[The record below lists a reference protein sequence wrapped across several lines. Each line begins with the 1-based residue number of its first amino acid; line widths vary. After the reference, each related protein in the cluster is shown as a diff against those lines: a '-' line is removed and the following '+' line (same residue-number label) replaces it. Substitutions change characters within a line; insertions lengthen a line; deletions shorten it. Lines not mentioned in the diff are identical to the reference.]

1 MGNAAQARIDTS
13 VSLASR
19 RAHGRFSHQKRWR
32 FQLLTPRRFTLD
44 QFTLTERPVWLLLTI
59 AVVAIAVLLLLI
71 IKVRVHAFFSL
82 LIVAVVTGLAAGISV
97 NDVID
102 VVVAGFSKTVGTVAL
117 LVGFGAVLGR
127 LIEITGGAQVLA
139 DRMLKT
145 FGEKRA
151 PLALAVAS
159 LFYAFPI
166 FLDAGFI
173 VMLPVIYTVARRLKG
188 SFMLYV
194 LPSIASF
201 MMMHALLPPHPGPT
215 AAATVMGA
223 DVGIVVAV
231 GLLIG
236 LPTWYFGGYLVA
248 REISKKFP
256 NTPVPTLLGTPRD
269 IPEEEQPSF
278 WSIILVLVL
287 PLFLIFFNTGFSTL
301 LASGA
306 VTEDNPLFQ
315 FSRLIGATPV
325 ALALSALLAMV
336 LLYVVP
342 RKRRGERVGGL
353 IEELVDDALA
363 PVCSII
369 LITGA
374 GGAFGRILTETGIG
388 GKVAEFLDALGL
400 PLIFAAYL
408 VAMAMRIAQGS
419 ATVAATTGASIMAP
433 WVLQGGFSTLAVAA
447 VVVAICAASIGWS
460 HVNDSGF
467 WLIGKF
473 CGFDTVTTFRTWS
486 LVGTT
491 ISLTAFALS
500 AMLFVIVS

>member
-1 MGNAAQARIDTS
+1 MEEL
-13 VSLASR
+13 VLA
-19 RAHGRFSHQKRWR
+19 
-32 FQLLTPRRFTLD
+32 
-44 QFTLTERPVWLLLTI
+44 ERPVWLLLTI
-59 AVVAIAVLLLLI
+59 AVVAIAFLLFLI
-71 IKVRVHAFFSL
+71 IKTRLHAFFSL
-82 LIVAVVTGLAAGISV
+82 LIVAVLTGLAAGIGV
-97 NDVID
+97 ADVID
-102 VVVAGFSKTVGTVAL
+102 VVIAGFSSTVGTVAL

-127 LIEITGGAQVLA
+127 IIEVTGGAQVLA
-139 DRMLKT
+139 DKMLDT

-151 PLALAVAS
+151 PLALSVAS

-173 VMLPVIYTVARRLKG
+173 VMLPVIYTVARRLGG

-223 DVGIVVAV
+223 DIGLVILV

-248 REISKKFP
+248 RAISKRFP
-256 NTPVPTLLGTPRD
+256 DTPVPALLGEPREV
-269 IPEEEQPSF
+269 PVEERPAF
-278 WSIILVLVL
+278 GAILLVLL
-287 PLFLIFFNTGFSTL
+287 MPLVLIFFNTGLSTME
-301 LASGA
+301 ASGS
-306 VTEDNPLFQ
+306 VSDQNVLYQ
-315 FSRLIGATPV
+315 LSRLVGATPV
-325 ALALSALLAMV
+325 AMALSALTAMLV
-336 LLYVVP
+336 LYVIP
-342 RKRRGERVGGL
+342 RRRSGQQVGGL
-353 IEELVDDALA
+353 LEELVDDALA

-374 GGAFGRILTETGIG
+374 GGAFGRVLTETGIG
-388 GKVAEFLDALGL
+388 GEVAEGLDAMGL
-400 PLIFAAYL
+400 PLIIAAYL
-408 VAMAMRIAQGS
+408 VTMAMRIAQGS

-433 WVLQGGFSTLAVAA
+433 AIMAGDFGTIAVAA
-447 VVVAICAASIGWS
+447 VVIAIGAASIGWS

-473 CGFDTVTTFRTWS
+473 CGFDTITTFKTWS

-491 ISLTAFALS
+491 ISLLGFALS
-500 AMLFVIVS
+500 SVVFVIAA

>member
-1 MGNAAQARIDTS
+1 MEEL
-13 VSLASR
+13 VLA
-19 RAHGRFSHQKRWR
+19 
-32 FQLLTPRRFTLD
+32 
-44 QFTLTERPVWLLLTI
+44 ERPVWLLLTI
-59 AVVAIAVLLLLI
+59 AAVAIVLLLVLI
-71 IKVRVHAFFSL
+71 IKVRLHAFFSL
-82 LIVAVVTGLAAGISV
+82 LIIAVATGLAAGISV
-97 NDVID
+97 ADVIG
-102 VVVAGFSKTVGTVAL
+102 VVIAGFSNTVGTVAL

-139 DRMLKT
+139 DKMLDT

-159 LFYAFPI
+159 LIYAFPI

-173 VMLPVIYTVARRLKG
+173 VMLPVIYTVARRLGG

-223 DVGIVVAV
+223 DVGLVIVV

-248 REISKKFP
+248 RAIAKRYP
-256 NTPVPTLLGTPRD
+256 NTPVPALLGDPREV
-269 IPEEEQPSF
+269 PEEERPSF
-278 WSIILVLVL
+278 WAIILVLLL
-287 PLFLIFFNTGFSTL
+287 PLVLIFFNTGFSTL
-301 LASGA
+301 EAQGT
-306 VTEDNPLFQ
+306 VTDGNVGFQ

-325 ALALSALLAMV
+325 ALALSALLAML
-336 LLYVVP
+336 LLYVIP
-342 RKRRGERVGGL
+342 RRKRGEEVGGL
-353 IEELVDDALA
+353 LEELVDDALA

-388 GKVAEFLDALGL
+388 GEVADSLDALGL
-400 PLIFAAYL
+400 PLIVAAYL
-408 VAMAMRIAQGS
+408 VTMAMRVAQGS

-433 WVLQGGFSTLAVAA
+433 AVIAGDFGTIAVAA
-447 VVVAICAASIGWS
+447 IVIAICAASIGWS

-473 CGFDTVTTFRTWS
+473 CGFDTVTTFKTWS
-486 LVGTT
+486 VVGTT
-491 ISLTAFALS
+491 ISLLAFALS
-500 AMLFVIVS
+500 SVLFVIVS

>member
-1 MGNAAQARIDTS
+1 MEEL
-13 VSLASR
+13 VLA
-19 RAHGRFSHQKRWR
+19 
-32 FQLLTPRRFTLD
+32 
-44 QFTLTERPVWLLLTI
+44 ERPVWLLLTI
-59 AVVAIAVLLLLI
+59 AVVAIAFLLFLI
-71 IKVRVHAFFSL
+71 IKTRLHAFFSL
-82 LIVAVVTGLAAGISV
+82 LIVAVLTGLAAGIGV
-97 NDVID
+97 ADVID
-102 VVVAGFSKTVGTVAL
+102 VVIAGFSSTVGTVAL

-127 LIEITGGAQVLA
+127 IIEVTGGAQVLA
-139 DRMLKT
+139 DKMLDT

-151 PLALAVAS
+151 PLALSVAS

-173 VMLPVIYTVARRLKG
+173 VMLPVIYTVARRLGG

-223 DVGIVVAV
+223 DIGLVILV

-248 REISKKFP
+248 RAISKRFP
-256 NTPVPTLLGTPRD
+256 DTPVPALLGEPREVP
-269 IPEEEQPSF
+269 IEERPAF
-278 WSIILVLVL
+278 GAILLVLL
-287 PLFLIFFNTGFSTL
+287 MPLVLIFFNTGLSTME
-301 LASGA
+301 ASGS
-306 VTEDNPLFQ
+306 VSDQNVLYQ
-315 FSRLIGATPV
+315 LSRLVGATPV
-325 ALALSALLAMV
+325 AMALSALTAM
-336 LLYVVP
+336 LMLYVIP
-342 RKRRGERVGGL
+342 RRRSGQPVGGL
-353 IEELVDDALA
+353 LEELVDDALA

-374 GGAFGRILTETGIG
+374 GGAFGRVLTETGIG
-388 GKVAEFLDALGL
+388 GEVAEGLDAMGL
-400 PLIFAAYL
+400 PLIIAAYL
-408 VAMAMRIAQGS
+408 VTMAMRIAQGS

-433 WVLQGGFSTLAVAA
+433 AIMAGDFGSIAVAA
-447 VVVAICAASIGWS
+447 VVIAIGAASIGWS

-473 CGFDTVTTFRTWS
+473 CGFDTITTFKTWS

-491 ISLTAFALS
+491 ISLLGFALS
-500 AMLFVIVS
+500 SLLFVIAA

>member
-1 MGNAAQARIDTS
+1 MEEL
-13 VSLASR
+13 VLA
-19 RAHGRFSHQKRWR
+19 
-32 FQLLTPRRFTLD
+32 
-44 QFTLTERPVWLLLTI
+44 ERPVWLLLTI
-59 AVVAIAVLLLLI
+59 AVVAIAFLLFLI
-71 IKVRVHAFFSL
+71 IKTRLHAFFSL
-82 LIVAVVTGLAAGISV
+82 LIVAVLTGLAAGIGV
-97 NDVID
+97 ADVID
-102 VVVAGFSKTVGTVAL
+102 VVIAGFSSTVGTVAL

-127 LIEITGGAQVLA
+127 IIEVTGGAQVLA
-139 DRMLKT
+139 DKMLDT

-151 PLALAVAS
+151 PLALSVAS

-173 VMLPVIYTVARRLKG
+173 VMLPVIYTVARRLGG

-223 DVGIVVAV
+223 DIGLVILV

-248 REISKKFP
+248 RAISKRFP
-256 NTPVPTLLGTPRD
+256 DTPVPALLGEPREV
-269 IPEEEQPSF
+269 PVEERPAF
-278 WSIILVLVL
+278 GAILLVLL
-287 PLFLIFFNTGFSTL
+287 MPLVLIFFNTGLSTME
-301 LASGA
+301 ASGS
-306 VTEDNPLFQ
+306 VSDQNVLYQ
-315 FSRLIGATPV
+315 LSRLVGATPV
-325 ALALSALLAMV
+325 AMALSALTAMV
-336 LLYVVP
+336 LLYVIP
-342 RKRRGERVGGL
+342 RRRSGQQVGGL
-353 IEELVDDALA
+353 LEELVDDALA

-374 GGAFGRILTETGIG
+374 GGAFGRVLTETGIG
-388 GKVAEFLDALGL
+388 GQVAEGLDAMGL
-400 PLIFAAYL
+400 PLIIAAYL
-408 VAMAMRIAQGS
+408 VTMAMRIAQGS

-433 WVLQGGFSTLAVAA
+433 AIMAGDFGTVAVAA
-447 VVVAICAASIGWS
+447 VVIAIGAASIGWS

-473 CGFDTVTTFRTWS
+473 CGFDTITTFKTWS

-491 ISLTAFALS
+491 ISLLGFALS
-500 AMLFVIVS
+500 SVVFLIAA

>member
-1 MGNAAQARIDTS
+1 MEEL
-13 VSLASR
+13 VLA
-19 RAHGRFSHQKRWR
+19 
-32 FQLLTPRRFTLD
+32 
-44 QFTLTERPVWLLLTI
+44 ERPVWLLLTI
-59 AVVAIAVLLLLI
+59 AVVAIAFLLFLI
-71 IKVRVHAFFSL
+71 IKTRLHAFFSL
-82 LIVAVVTGLAAGISV
+82 LIVAVLTGLAAGIGV
-97 NDVID
+97 ADVID
-102 VVVAGFSKTVGTVAL
+102 VVIAGFSSTVGTVAL

-127 LIEITGGAQVLA
+127 IIEVTGGAQVLA
-139 DRMLKT
+139 DKMLDT

-151 PLALAVAS
+151 PLALSVAS

-173 VMLPVIYTVARRLKG
+173 VMLPVIYTVARRLGG

-223 DVGIVVAV
+223 DIGLVILV

-248 REISKKFP
+248 RAISKRFP
-256 NTPVPTLLGTPRD
+256 DTPVPALLGEPREV
-269 IPEEEQPSF
+269 PVEERPAF
-278 WSIILVLVL
+278 GAILLVLL
-287 PLFLIFFNTGFSTL
+287 MPLVLIFFNTGLSTME
-301 LASGA
+301 ASGS
-306 VTEDNPLFQ
+306 VSDQNVLYQ
-315 FSRLIGATPV
+315 LSRLVGATPV
-325 ALALSALLAMV
+325 AMALSALTAMV
-336 LLYVVP
+336 LLYVIP
-342 RKRRGERVGGL
+342 RRRSGQQVGGL
-353 IEELVDDALA
+353 LEELVDDALA

-374 GGAFGRILTETGIG
+374 GGAFGRVLTETGIG
-388 GKVAEFLDALGL
+388 GQVAEGLDAMGL
-400 PLIFAAYL
+400 PLIIAAYL
-408 VAMAMRIAQGS
+408 VTMAMRIAQGS

-433 WVLQGGFSTLAVAA
+433 AIMAGDFGTIAVAA
-447 VVVAICAASIGWS
+447 VVIAIGAASIGWS

-473 CGFDTVTTFRTWS
+473 CGFDTITTFKTWS

-491 ISLTAFALS
+491 ISLLGFALS
-500 AMLFVIVS
+500 SVVFLIAA

>member
-1 MGNAAQARIDTS
+1 MEEL
-13 VSLASR
+13 VLA
-19 RAHGRFSHQKRWR
+19 
-32 FQLLTPRRFTLD
+32 
-44 QFTLTERPVWLLLTI
+44 ERPVWLLLTI
-59 AVVAIAVLLLLI
+59 AVVAIALLLVLI
-71 IKVRVHAFFSL
+71 IKTRLHAFFSL
-82 LIVAVVTGLAAGISV
+82 LIIAVATGLAAGIGV
-97 NDVID
+97 GDVID
-102 VVVAGFSKTVGTVAL
+102 VVIAGFSTTVGTVAL

-139 DRMLKT
+139 DKMLDT

-151 PLALAVAS
+151 PLALSVAS
-159 LFYAFPI
+159 LIYAFPI

-173 VMLPVIYTVARRLKG
+173 VMLPVIYTVARRLGG

-223 DVGIVVAV
+223 DVGMVIIV

-248 REISKKFP
+248 RAIAKRYP
-256 NTPVPTLLGTPRD
+256 NTPVPALLGEPRD
-269 IPEEEQPSF
+269 VPQEERPGF
-278 WSIILVLVL
+278 FAIIFVLLL
-287 PLFLIFFNTGFSTL
+287 PLLLIFFNTGFSTL
-301 LASGA
+301 EKSGT
-306 VTEDNPLFQ
+306 VTDENILFQ

-325 ALALSALLAMV
+325 ALALSALAAML
-336 LLYVVP
+336 LLYVIP
-342 RKRRGERVGGL
+342 RRRRGEKVGGL
-353 IEELVDDALA
+353 LEELVDDALA

-374 GGAFGRILTETGIG
+374 GGAFGRVLTETGIG
-388 GKVAEFLDALGL
+388 GEVANGLDAMGL
-400 PLIFAAYL
+400 PLIVAAYL
-408 VAMAMRIAQGS
+408 VTMAMRIAQGS

-433 WVLQGGFSTLAVAA
+433 AIIAGDFGTIAVSA
-447 VVVAICAASIGWS
+447 VVIAIGAASIGWS

-473 CGFDTVTTFRTWS
+473 CGFDTVTTFKTWS

-491 ISLTAFALS
+491 ISLVGFALS
-500 AMLFVIVS
+500 AVVFVVFA

>member
-1 MGNAAQARIDTS
+1 MEDL
-13 VSLASR
+13 VLA
-19 RAHGRFSHQKRWR
+19 
-32 FQLLTPRRFTLD
+32 D
-44 QFTLTERPVWLLLTI
+44 RPVWLLLTI
-59 AVVAIAVLLLLI
+59 AAVAIVVLLFLI
-71 IKVRVHAFFSL
+71 IKARLHASFSL
-82 LIVAVVTGLAAGISV
+82 LIVAVLTGLAAGIGV
-97 NDVID
+97 GDVID
-102 VVVAGFSKTVGTVAL
+102 VVIGGFSTTVGTVAL

-139 DRMLKT
+139 DKMLDT

-173 VMLPVIYTVARRLKG
+173 VMLPVIYTVARRLGG

-223 DVGIVVAV
+223 DVGLVIVM

-248 REISKKFP
+248 RAISRRFP
-256 NTPVPTLLGTPRD
+256 DTPVPALLGEPREV
-269 IPEEEQPSF
+269 PAAERPSF
-278 WSIILVLVL
+278 GSILVVLLMPLV
-287 PLFLIFFNTGFSTL
+287 LIFFNTALSTME
-301 LASGA
+301 STGS
-306 VTEDNPLFQ
+306 VTAENVLFQ
-315 FSRLIGATPV
+315 LSRLIGATPV
-325 ALALSALLAMV
+325 AMALSALVAMV
-336 LLYVVP
+336 VLFVLP
-342 RKRRGERVGGL
+342 RRRAGKPVGGL
-353 IEELVDDALA
+353 LEELVDDALA

-374 GGAFGRILTETGIG
+374 GGAFGAILTETGIG
-388 GKVAEFLDALGL
+388 GEVAEGLDQMGL
-400 PLIFAAYL
+400 PLIIAAYL
-408 VAMAMRIAQGS
+408 VTMAMRIAQGS

-433 WVLQGGFSTLAVAA
+433 AVMAGDFGTIAVSA
-447 VVVAICAASIGWS
+447 VVVAIGAASIGWS

-473 CGFDTVTTFRTWS
+473 CGFDTVTTFKTWS
-486 LVGTT
+486 VVGTT
-491 ISLTAFALS
+491 ISLLGFALS
-500 AMLFVIVS
+500 SVVFVIAA

>member
-1 MGNAAQARIDTS
+1 MEEL
-13 VSLASR
+13 VLA
-19 RAHGRFSHQKRWR
+19 
-32 FQLLTPRRFTLD
+32 
-44 QFTLTERPVWLLLTI
+44 ERPVWLLLTI
-59 AVVAIAVLLLLI
+59 AVVAIALLLVLI
-71 IKVRVHAFFSL
+71 IKTRLHAFFSL
-82 LIVAVVTGLAAGISV
+82 LIIAVATGLAAGIGV
-97 NDVID
+97 GDVID
-102 VVVAGFSKTVGTVAL
+102 VVIAGFSTTVGTVAL

-139 DRMLKT
+139 DKMLDT

-151 PLALAVAS
+151 PLALSVAS
-159 LFYAFPI
+159 LIYAFPI

-173 VMLPVIYTVARRLKG
+173 VMLPVIYTVARRLGG

-223 DVGIVVAV
+223 DVGMVIIV

-248 REISKKFP
+248 RAIAKRYP
-256 NTPVPTLLGTPRD
+256 NTPVPALLGEPRD
-269 IPEEEQPSF
+269 VPQEERPGF
-278 WSIILVLVL
+278 FAIIFVLLL
-287 PLFLIFFNTGFSTL
+287 PLLLIFFNTGFSTL
-301 LASGA
+301 EKSGT
-306 VTEDNPLFQ
+306 VTDENILFQ

-325 ALALSALLAMV
+325 ALALSALAAML
-336 LLYVVP
+336 LLYVIP
-342 RKRRGERVGGL
+342 RRRRGEKVGGL
-353 IEELVDDALA
+353 LEELVDDALA

-374 GGAFGRILTETGIG
+374 GGAFGRVLTETGIG
-388 GKVAEFLDALGL
+388 GEVANGLDAMGL
-400 PLIFAAYL
+400 PLIVAAYL
-408 VAMAMRIAQGS
+408 VTMAMRIAQGS

-433 WVLQGGFSTLAVAA
+433 AIIAGDFGAIAVSA
-447 VVVAICAASIGWS
+447 VVIAIGAASIGWS

-473 CGFDTVTTFRTWS
+473 CGFDTVTTFKTWS
-486 LVGTT
+486 VVGTT
-491 ISLTAFALS
+491 ISLVGFALS
-500 AMLFVIVS
+500 AVVFVIFA

>member
-1 MGNAAQARIDTS
+1 MEEL
-13 VSLASR
+13 VLA
-19 RAHGRFSHQKRWR
+19 
-32 FQLLTPRRFTLD
+32 
-44 QFTLTERPVWLLLTI
+44 ERPVWLLLTI
-59 AVVAIAVLLLLI
+59 AVVAIAFLLFLI
-71 IKVRVHAFFSL
+71 IKTRLHAFFSL
-82 LIVAVVTGLAAGISV
+82 LIVAVLTGLAAGIGV
-97 NDVID
+97 ADVID
-102 VVVAGFSKTVGTVAL
+102 VVIAGFSSTVGTVAL

-127 LIEITGGAQVLA
+127 IIEVTGGAQVLA
-139 DRMLKT
+139 DKMLDT

-151 PLALAVAS
+151 PLALSVAS

-173 VMLPVIYTVARRLKG
+173 VMLPVIYTVARRLGG

-223 DVGIVVAV
+223 DIGLVILV

-248 REISKKFP
+248 RAISKRFP
-256 NTPVPTLLGTPRD
+256 DTPVPALLGEPREV
-269 IPEEEQPSF
+269 PVEERPAF
-278 WSIILVLVL
+278 GAILLVLL
-287 PLFLIFFNTGFSTL
+287 MPLVLIFFNTGLSTME
-301 LASGA
+301 ASGS
-306 VTEDNPLFQ
+306 VSDQNVLYQ
-315 FSRLIGATPV
+315 LSRLVGATPV
-325 ALALSALLAMV
+325 AMALSALTAMV
-336 LLYVVP
+336 LLYVIP
-342 RKRRGERVGGL
+342 RRRSGQQVGGL
-353 IEELVDDALA
+353 LEELVDDALA

-374 GGAFGRILTETGIG
+374 GGAFGRVLTETGIG
-388 GKVAEFLDALGL
+388 GQVAEGLDAMGL
-400 PLIFAAYL
+400 PLIIAAYL
-408 VAMAMRIAQGS
+408 VTMAMRIAQGS

-433 WVLQGGFSTLAVAA
+433 AIMAGDFGTIAVAA
-447 VVVAICAASIGWS
+447 VVIAIGAASIGWS

-473 CGFDTVTTFRTWS
+473 CGFDTITTFKTWS

-491 ISLTAFALS
+491 ISQLGFALS
-500 AMLFVIVS
+500 SLLFVIAA

>member
-1 MGNAAQARIDTS
+1 MEEL
-13 VSLASR
+13 VLA
-19 RAHGRFSHQKRWR
+19 
-32 FQLLTPRRFTLD
+32 D
-44 QFTLTERPVWLLLTI
+44 RPVWLLLTI
-59 AVVAIAVLLLLI
+59 AVVGIAALLVLI
-71 IKVRVHAFFSL
+71 IKARLHAFFSL
-82 LIVAVVTGLAAGISV
+82 LIVAVATGLAAGIGV
-97 NDVID
+97 GDVID
-102 VVVAGFSKTVGTVAL
+102 VVIDGFSTTVGTVAL

-127 LIEITGGAQVLA
+127 LVEITGGAQVLA
-139 DRMLKT
+139 DKMLDA

-151 PLALAVAS
+151 PLALSVAS

-173 VMLPVIYTVARRLKG
+173 VMLPVIYTVARRLGG

-223 DVGIVVAV
+223 DVGLVVLV

-248 REISKKFP
+248 RAISKRFP
-256 NTPVPTLLGTPRD
+256 DTPVPALLGEPREV
-269 IPEEEQPSF
+269 PVEERPSF
-278 WSIILVLVL
+278 GGILLVLLL
-287 PLFLIFFNTGFSTL
+287 PLVLIFFNTAFYTL
-301 LASGA
+301 EAQGTVS
-306 VTEDNPLFQ
+306 EDNLGFQ
-315 FSRLIGATPV
+315 LSRLIGATPV
-325 ALALSALLAMV
+325 ALALSALLAMLV
-336 LLYVVP
+336 LYVVP
-342 RKRRGERVGGL
+342 RRRRGQKVGGL
-353 IEELVDDALA
+353 LEELVDDALA

-374 GGAFGRILTETGIG
+374 GGAFGRVLTETGIG
-388 GKVAEFLDALGL
+388 GEVAQGLDAMGL
-400 PLIFAAYL
+400 PLIVAAYL
-408 VAMAMRIAQGS
+408 VTMAMRIAQGS

-433 WVLQGGFSTLAVAA
+433 AIMAGDFSSVAVAA
-447 VVVAICAASIGWS
+447 MVIAIGAASIGWS

-473 CGFDTVTTFRTWS
+473 CGFDTVTTFKTWS

-491 ISLTAFALS
+491 ISLLGFALS
-500 AMLFVIVS
+500 AVVFVIAA

>member
-1 MGNAAQARIDTS
+1 MEEL
-13 VSLASR
+13 VLA
-19 RAHGRFSHQKRWR
+19 
-32 FQLLTPRRFTLD
+32 D
-44 QFTLTERPVWLLLTI
+44 RPVWLLLTI
-59 AVVAIAVLLLLI
+59 AVVAIALLLVLI
-71 IKVRVHAFFSL
+71 IKVRLHAFFSL
-82 LIVAVVTGLAAGISV
+82 LIVAVATGLAAGISV
-97 NDVID
+97 ADVIN
-102 VVVAGFSKTVGTVAL
+102 VVIAGFSNTVGTVAL

-139 DRMLKT
+139 DKMLDT

-159 LFYAFPI
+159 LLYAFPI

-173 VMLPVIYTVARRLKG
+173 VMLPVIYTVARRLGG

-223 DVGIVVAV
+223 DVGLVIVV

-248 REISKKFP
+248 RAIAKRYP
-256 NTPVPTLLGTPRD
+256 NTPVPALLGDPREV
-269 IPEEEQPSF
+269 PKEERPSF
-278 WSIILVLVL
+278 WAIILVLLL
-287 PLFLIFFNTGFSTL
+287 PLALIFFNTGFSTL
-301 LASGA
+301 EAQGTITDQN
-306 VTEDNPLFQ
+306 VGFQ

-325 ALALSALLAMV
+325 ALALSALLAML
-336 LLYVVP
+336 LLYVIP
-342 RKRRGERVGGL
+342 RRKRGEKVGGL
-353 IEELVDDALA
+353 LEELVDDALA

-388 GKVAEFLDALGL
+388 TEVANGLDAMGL
-400 PLIFAAYL
+400 PLIVGAYL
-408 VAMAMRIAQGS
+408 VTMAMRVAQGS

-433 WVLQGGFSTLAVAA
+433 AVMAGDFGTLAVAA
-447 VVVAICAASIGWS
+447 IVIAICAASIGWS

-473 CGFDTVTTFRTWS
+473 CGFDTVTTFKTWS
-486 LVGTT
+486 VVGTT
-491 ISLTAFALS
+491 ISLLGFALS
-500 AMLFVIVS
+500 GLLYVIVS

>member
-1 MGNAAQARIDTS
+1 MEEL
-13 VSLASR
+13 VLA
-19 RAHGRFSHQKRWR
+19 
-32 FQLLTPRRFTLD
+32 
-44 QFTLTERPVWLLLTI
+44 ERPVWLLLTI
-59 AVVAIAVLLLLI
+59 AVVAIAFLLFLI
-71 IKVRVHAFFSL
+71 IKTRLHAFFSL
-82 LIVAVVTGLAAGISV
+82 LIVAVLTGLAAGIGV
-97 NDVID
+97 ADVID
-102 VVVAGFSKTVGTVAL
+102 VVIAGFSSTVGTVAL

-127 LIEITGGAQVLA
+127 IIEVTGGAQVLA
-139 DRMLKT
+139 DKMLDT

-151 PLALAVAS
+151 PLALSVAS

-173 VMLPVIYTVARRLKG
+173 VMLPVIYTVARRLGG

-223 DVGIVVAV
+223 DIGLVILV

-248 REISKKFP
+248 RAISKRFP
-256 NTPVPTLLGTPRD
+256 DTPVPALLGEPREVPVGERPAFGA
-269 IPEEEQPSF
+269 IL
-278 WSIILVLVL
+278 LVLL
-287 PLFLIFFNTGFSTL
+287 MPLVLIFFNTGLSTME
-301 LASGA
+301 ASGS
-306 VTEDNPLFQ
+306 VSDQNVLYQ
-315 FSRLIGATPV
+315 LSRLVGATPV
-325 ALALSALLAMV
+325 AMSLSALTAMV
-336 LLYVVP
+336 LLYVIP
-342 RKRRGERVGGL
+342 RRRSGQQVGGL
-353 IEELVDDALA
+353 LEELVDDALA

-374 GGAFGRILTETGIG
+374 GGAFGRVLTETGIG
-388 GKVAEFLDALGL
+388 GQVAEGLDAMGL
-400 PLIFAAYL
+400 PLIIAAYL
-408 VAMAMRIAQGS
+408 VTMAMRIAQGS

-433 WVLQGGFSTLAVAA
+433 AIMAGDFGTIAVAA
-447 VVVAICAASIGWS
+447 VVIAIGAASIGWS

-473 CGFDTVTTFRTWS
+473 CGFDTITTFKTWS

-491 ISLTAFALS
+491 ISLLGFALS
-500 AMLFVIVS
+500 SVVFLIAA

>member
-1 MGNAAQARIDTS
+1 MEEL
-13 VSLASR
+13 VLA
-19 RAHGRFSHQKRWR
+19 
-32 FQLLTPRRFTLD
+32 
-44 QFTLTERPVWLLLTI
+44 ERPVWLLLTI
-59 AVVAIAVLLLLI
+59 AVVAIAFLLFLI
-71 IKVRVHAFFSL
+71 IKTRLHAFFSL
-82 LIVAVVTGLAAGISV
+82 LIVAVLTGLAAGIGV
-97 NDVID
+97 ADVID
-102 VVVAGFSKTVGTVAL
+102 VVIAGFSSTVGTVAL

-127 LIEITGGAQVLA
+127 IIEVTGGAQVLA
-139 DRMLKT
+139 DKMLDT

-151 PLALAVAS
+151 PLALSVAS

-173 VMLPVIYTVARRLKG
+173 VMLPVIYTVARRLGG

-223 DVGIVVAV
+223 DIGLVILV

-248 REISKKFP
+248 RAISKRFP
-256 NTPVPTLLGTPRD
+256 DTPVPALLGEPREV
-269 IPEEEQPSF
+269 PVEERPAF
-278 WSIILVLVL
+278 GAILLVLL
-287 PLFLIFFNTGFSTL
+287 MPLVLIFFNTGLSTME
-301 LASGA
+301 ASGS
-306 VTEDNPLFQ
+306 VSDQNVLYQ
-315 FSRLIGATPV
+315 LSRLVGATPV
-325 ALALSALLAMV
+325 AMALSALTAMV
-336 LLYVVP
+336 LLYVIP
-342 RKRRGERVGGL
+342 RRRSGQQVGGL
-353 IEELVDDALA
+353 LEELVDDALA

-374 GGAFGRILTETGIG
+374 GGAFGRVLTETGIG
-388 GKVAEFLDALGL
+388 GEVAEGLDAMGL
-400 PLIFAAYL
+400 PLIIAAYL
-408 VAMAMRIAQGS
+408 VTMAMRIAQGS

-433 WVLQGGFSTLAVAA
+433 AIMAGDFGTIAVAA
-447 VVVAICAASIGWS
+447 VVIAIGAASIGWS

-473 CGFDTVTTFRTWS
+473 CGFDTVTTFKTWS

-491 ISLTAFALS
+491 ISLLGFALS
-500 AMLFVIVS
+500 SVVFVIAA

>member
-1 MGNAAQARIDTS
+1 MEEL
-13 VSLASR
+13 VLA
-19 RAHGRFSHQKRWR
+19 
-32 FQLLTPRRFTLD
+32 
-44 QFTLTERPVWLLLTI
+44 ERPVWLLLTI
-59 AVVAIAVLLLLI
+59 AVVAIAFLLFLI
-71 IKVRVHAFFSL
+71 IKTRLHAFFSL
-82 LIVAVVTGLAAGISV
+82 LIVAVLTGLAAGIGV
-97 NDVID
+97 ADVID
-102 VVVAGFSKTVGTVAL
+102 VVIAGFSSTVGTVAL

-127 LIEITGGAQVLA
+127 IIEVTGGAQVLA
-139 DRMLKT
+139 DKMLDT

-151 PLALAVAS
+151 PLALSVAS

-173 VMLPVIYTVARRLKG
+173 VMLPVIYTVARRLGG

-223 DVGIVVAV
+223 DIGLVILV

-248 REISKKFP
+248 RAISKRFP
-256 NTPVPTLLGTPRD
+256 ATPVPALLGEPRAV
-269 IPEEEQPSF
+269 PVEERPAF
-278 WSIILVLVL
+278 GAILLVLL
-287 PLFLIFFNTGFSTL
+287 MPLVLIFFNTGLSTME
-301 LASGA
+301 ASGS
-306 VTEDNPLFQ
+306 VSDQNVLYQ
-315 FSRLIGATPV
+315 LSRLVGATPV
-325 ALALSALLAMV
+325 AMALSALTAMV
-336 LLYVVP
+336 LLYVIP
-342 RKRRGERVGGL
+342 RRRSGQQVGGL
-353 IEELVDDALA
+353 LEELVDDALA

-374 GGAFGRILTETGIG
+374 GGAFGRVLTETGIG
-388 GKVAEFLDALGL
+388 GQVAEGLDAMGL
-400 PLIFAAYL
+400 PLIIAAYL
-408 VAMAMRIAQGS
+408 VTMAMRIAQGS

-433 WVLQGGFSTLAVAA
+433 AIMAGDFGTIAVAA
-447 VVVAICAASIGWS
+447 VVIAIGAASIGWS

-473 CGFDTVTTFRTWS
+473 CGFDTVTTFKTWS

-491 ISLTAFALS
+491 ISLLGFALS
-500 AMLFVIVS
+500 SVVFVIAA